1 MHNCQL
7 TEDIVAASSPNPTV
21 SRLELAAR
29 LRELRIQADKS
40 IDDAAAELMCSVAKI
55 SRMET
60 GGRGV
65 QPRDIRDL
73 CRLYGV
79 SSDVQDELTRLAG
92 DARKT
97 GWWQRDFRTL
107 DEPTTTLI
115 GLETG
120 ATEVRIYDAMRVP
133 GLLQTPEFT
142 RAFIPALRPP
152 GELTPQWINDTVAVR
167 ERRQQRVQSGE
178 LRLHAIVDEAALS
191 RPVGGEDAPAIMRH
205 QLERLI
211 EDAGRPNVR
220 IQVIPFDVGPHPGLE
235 VSFQHMALSRIDAHV
250 YVDGGFMGNFLVD
263 KSEEVVHY
271 RTIFDDL
278 SARVALDEDTT
289 VGWLRARLAALG
301 SATQNNRRKRPSK
314 LTQP

>member
-1 MHNCQL
+1 
-7 TEDIVAASSPNPTV
+7 
-21 SRLELAAR
+21 LELAAR
-29 LRELRIQADKS
+29 LRELRVQAGKS

-79 SSDVQDELTRLAG
+79 SNEVRDELARMASE
-92 DARKT
+92 ARKA

-107 DEPTTTLI
+107 DEQTATLI
-115 GLETG
+115 ALEMA
-120 ATEVRIYDAMRVP
+120 ATDVRIYDAIRVP

-142 RAFIPALRPP
+142 LAFIPALRPP
-152 GELTPQWINDTVAVR
+152 GELTPEWIADTVAAR
-167 ERRQQRVQSGE
+167 EQRQKRVESGE

-205 QLERLI
+205 QIERLI
-211 EDAGRPNVR
+211 EDAARPNVR

-235 VSFQHMALSRIDAHV
+235 VSFQHMALSRIDDHV

-263 KSEEVVHY
+263 KKEEVDSF
-271 RTIFDDL
+271 RTLFDDL
-278 SARVALDEDTT
+278 SARVALDQDAT
-289 VGWLRARLAALG
+289 VNWLRERLAAPPD
-301 SATQNNRRKRPSK
+301 SPNRNRGPQDSPSRNSGGRRRVIH
-314 LTQP
+314 